1 MRTKIAEYLL
11 DISKLVFAGVVLAS
25 IFELEGFSKLTILL
39 AGGIATFIIAIAGFL
54 KKIYIKK

>member
-54 KKIYIKK
+54 LIKK

>member
-25 IFELEGFSKLTILL
+25 IFELERFSKLTILL
-39 AGGIATFIIAIAGFL
+39 ARGIATFIIAIAGFFL
-54 KKIYIKK
+54 IKK